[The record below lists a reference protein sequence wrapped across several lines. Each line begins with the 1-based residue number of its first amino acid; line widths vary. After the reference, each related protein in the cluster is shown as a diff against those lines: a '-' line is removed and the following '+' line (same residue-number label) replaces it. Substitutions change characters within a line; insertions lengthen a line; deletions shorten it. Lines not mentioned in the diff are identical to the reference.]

1 MTLFDILNNIL
12 KFKSEEDYNKHIS
25 SSDFYKIYNMYMI
38 YRWLSMCDK
47 VEVIKT
53 LSENQCILENIKTSE
68 LHYKLLL
75 KIIPKQKFVTLKYI
89 K

>member
-25 SSDFYKIYNMYMI
+25 SSDFYKIYNTYMI

-53 LSENQCILENIKTSE
+53 LSENQCILENIKTAE

-75 KIIPKQKFVTLKYI
+75 KIIPKQKFITLKYI